1 MTGELDRKFRRE
13 ILIGR
18 YFLNPLSR
26 ALSGMRLTPRAMV
39 EIETTGRTT
48 GQKRRVPVFAKSD
61 SAGVWIIA
69 QHGRKAGWV
78 VNLEADP
85 AVRVKLGAR
94 WHAGS
99 ARIVDEDD
107 VDLRRGTFGRGVVGK
122 KITSAGFKALETRPV
137 SVRVDFT

>member
-1 MTGELDRKFRRE
+1 MTEQLDRKFRRE

-18 YFLNPLSR
+18 YVANPLSR
-26 ALSGMRLTPRAMV
+26 ALSAMRLTPREMI

-48 GQKRRVPVFAKSD
+48 GQKRRVPVFAKLD

-78 VNLEADP
+78 ANLEADP
-85 AVRVKLGAR
+85 AVRIKLGAR
-94 WHAGS
+94 WRAGS

-107 VDLRRGTFGRGVVGK
+107 VVARGKTFGRGDLSRK
-122 KITSAGFKALETRPV
+122 LAAAGLKALQTRPI
-137 SVRVDFT
+137 SVRVDFA

>member
-1 MTGELDRKFRRE
+1 MTAKLDRKFRRE
-13 ILIGR
+13 ILLGR

-26 ALSGMRLTPRAMV
+26 AMGAMRLTPRAMI
-39 EIETTGRTT
+39 EIETTGRTS
-48 GQKRRVPVFAKSD
+48 GQKRRVPVFAKLD
-61 SAGVWIIA
+61 SSGLWIIA

-94 WHAGS
+94 WRAGN

-107 VDLRRGTFGRGVVGK
+107 VDARRGTFGSGAVSK
-122 KITSAGFKALETRPV
+122 KITAAGIKALQTRPI
-137 SVRVDFT
+137 SVRVDFA